1 VSSKSHGF
9 VALSSLRKPSPT
21 AEEALGEI
29 RRIYFR
35 TKAKTI
41 EHDLAHAISLLK
53 TVGDEA
59 MRDKAAVY
67 MDGLAELRTEWR
79 AGLQTS
85 GGAAKRPSAS
95 RATPPRRPR
104 GPKKPK
110 G

>member
-9 VALSSLRKPSPT
+9 VALSSLRKPAPT

-35 TKAKTI
+35 TTAKTI

-85 GGAAKRPSAS
+85 AS
-95 RATPPRRPR
+95 RTTPPRRPR